1 MDRLRK
7 LEHLASD
14 VNFQNKWRAIKHHNK
29 RKLADWV
36 KKNCH
41 IDIDVESMFDV
52 QVKRIHEYKRQLM
65 NVLYAIHRYLS
76 LKSMSPEER
85 KNVQPRTIM
94 FGGKSAPGY
103 INAKR
108 IIKLINEVGNVVNN
122 DPLTK
127 NLLKVVFLPNYN
139 VSNAQIIIPAS
150 ELSQHVLHQ

>member
-1 MDRLRK
+1 M
-7 LEHLASD
+7 
-14 VNFQNKWRAIKHHNK
+14 
-29 RKLADWV
+29 
-36 KKNCH
+36 
-41 IDIDVESMFDV
+41 DIDVDSLFDI
-52 QVKRIHEYKRQLM
+52 QVKRIHEYKRQFM
-65 NVLYAIHRYLS
+65 NILYAIHRYLT

-150 ELSQHVLHQ
+150 